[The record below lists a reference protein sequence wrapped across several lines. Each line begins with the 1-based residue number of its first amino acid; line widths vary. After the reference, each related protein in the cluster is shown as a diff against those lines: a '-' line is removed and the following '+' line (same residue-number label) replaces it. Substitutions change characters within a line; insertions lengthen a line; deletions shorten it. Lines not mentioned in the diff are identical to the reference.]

1 MLHFPEC
8 VHAYYAVGVFGP
20 VNEVLLTFDC
30 DHSIESYFMRCTF
43 LWFCMFLIFSKIK
56 KLNLPATFPLT
67 TSPGRPACLP
77 LGKGT
82 RPEPVRRGQCP
93 KCTWAVYKT

>member
-1 MLHFPEC
+1 MVL
-8 VHAYYAVGVFGP
+8 YVF
-20 VNEVLLTFDC
+20 D
-30 DHSIESYFMRCTF
+30 
-43 LWFCMFLIFSKIK
+43 IFKDK

-67 TSPGRPACLP
+67 TSPGRPTCLP